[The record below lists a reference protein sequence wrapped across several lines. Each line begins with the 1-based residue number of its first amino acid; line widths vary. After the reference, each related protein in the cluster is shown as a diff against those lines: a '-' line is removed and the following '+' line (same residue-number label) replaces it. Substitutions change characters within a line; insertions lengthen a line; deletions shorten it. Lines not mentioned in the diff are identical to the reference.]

1 MKLTNLSLAILV
13 AVGVAACGG
22 SGDDN
27 SNKPADPPKPN
38 PNQPN
43 NNNNQPA
50 PPANDDKVVDPTGT
64 QVVDDK
70 DLTKQNTV
78 GTLQYIRR
86 EGSQYDRTLNPS
98 KPASASPLLGTTLN
112 DQNPSLT
119 NIVLARQE
127 IVRTDGT
134 PVKAQF
140 AGSDNPVPLK
150 ANGEAIKDSVTNGN
164 SLQEENFQNVDVLA
178 GRYMKNL
185 DNQADIHSDNGSSR
199 SSTRVRNDN
208 SGFDLLASGANNVD
222 EKNKIKR
229 ELIDNETVVK
239 DANNY
244 FGSQVRQY
252 SYVMES
258 GSGYKRVQVNNYTDA
273 DGKGATRDGEIKSN
287 AEENRVEPAN
297 LSDATKIG
305 TDNLT
310 KTTAMGIAY
319 QYEPGK
325 FKVVNDARTMTAV
338 IDPYAVVRE
347 PTDGKLKK
355 VYSKDVEGNKDVFM
369 YRGTTLAS
377 ETGGKKDRVAVT
389 PRFAE
394 KNGTRYGKDLIWW
407 TGHEDGFEN
416 DYTRSGNYDT
426 NFTKDRVDSGW
437 AATNGLIRVG
447 GGLSTLGQ
455 ELNWNKDEK
464 KWENHHNTT
473 TRIFGRYHLAY
484 AGTAEKNKGI
494 HPVTFNSF
502 SGAKA
507 FVAEYETELPATNY
521 TSYGTA
527 EDKAGKA
534 TQYSIGAVPM
544 TLKYVQYGRVS
555 TQLDV
560 DEGTKGYADN
570 FIRNPYRNKNTDDSV
585 DDYFYRGTDATTIEQ
600 MAALPSDQKATYQGH
615 ALMYGIDNDFHNAGK
630 RNLPNA
636 FAGKTDGLGLGNF
649 VEATAD
655 FGTKRLQGNV
665 YNEWLLD
672 QTKSATTRD
681 NLVAFQGNII
691 GNTVV
696 GTADRTYLAGDDKA
710 TFKASFFGEK
720 AEELGGSFNSVKDA
734 DKYGSAYGENDWG
747 GVFGAT
753 RGGTSNTFQGDDSN
767 NVYGSQQNG
776 HQP

>member
-1 MKLTNLSLAILV
+1 MKLTNITLAILV

-22 SGDDN
+22 SGDN
-27 SNKPADPPKPN
+27 NTPVDPPKPN
-38 PNQPN
+38 PNN
-43 NNNNQPA
+43 NNNNNNNNKPT
-50 PPANDDKVVDPTGT
+50 PPDAGNHVVDPTGT

-86 EGSQYDRTLNPS
+86 DGSQYDRTLNPS

-127 IVRTDGT
+127 IVRADGT

-140 AGSDNPVPLK
+140 TGSDNPMPLR
-150 ANGEAIKDSVTNGN
+150 ANGEVIKDSVAGLN
-164 SLQEENFQNVDVLA
+164 SLQQENFNNVDVLA
-178 GRYMKNL
+178 GMFKR
-185 DNQADIHSDNGSSR
+185 
-199 SSTRVRNDN
+199 N
-208 SGFDLLASGANNVD
+208 SGNTDESHADVANNVD
-222 EKNKIKR
+222 DKNKLNRVANNDTFGATATDYVISYGTVEKSGDNAGKRQLSKGIGTAEVATGSDAATLTTTTSTKLSAIIDPVQWQEKGLDSNNKPNGIKHTGKDKDGKDLFVYR
-229 ELIDNETVVK
+229 GDRNPVDSNTKFGTTVVTAES
-239 DANNY
+239 ANAAS
-244 FGSQVRQY
+244 GTL
-252 SYVMES
+252 S
-258 GSGYKRVQVNNYTDA
+258 GS
-273 DGKGATRDGEIKSN
+273 
-287 AEENRVEPAN
+287 
-297 LSDATKIG
+297 
-305 TDNLT
+305 
-310 KTTAMGIAY
+310 
-319 QYEPGK
+319 
-325 FKVVNDARTMTAV
+325 
-338 IDPYAVVRE
+338 
-347 PTDGKLKK
+347 
-355 VYSKDVEGNKDVFM
+355 
-369 YRGTTLAS
+369 
-377 ETGGKKDRVAVT
+377 
-389 PRFAE
+389 
-394 KNGTRYGKDLIWW
+394 RYGKGLVWW
-407 TGHEDGFEN
+407 TAPESAFEN
-416 DYTRSGNYDT
+416 WVSRGQSSAEDNDIKKDSNTTGNAVLDGKNSG
-426 NFTKDRVDSGW
+426 S
-437 AATNGLIRVG
+437 ATNGLIRVG
-447 GGLSTLGQ
+447 GGFSTLGQ

-484 AGTAEKNKGI
+484 ANTGDKNKGV
-494 HPVTFNSF
+494 HPVALNSF
-502 SGAKA
+502 SGAKT
-507 FVAEYETELPATNY
+507 FVSEVENTAWDSATS
-521 TSYGTA
+521 TGTP
-527 EDKAGKA
+527 GTKA
-534 TQYSIGAVPM
+534 TRYSIGAVPM
-544 TLKYVQYGRVS
+544 TLKYVQYGRVT

-560 DEGTKGYADN
+560 DEGVKGYADN
-570 FIRNPYRNKNTDDSV
+570 FIRNPYKAKNADDSV
-585 DDYFYRGTDATTIEQ
+585 DDYFYRGTNATTIEQ

-655 FGTKRLQGNV
+655 FSTKRLQGNV

-681 NLVAFQGNII
+681 NLVAFQGNIV

-776 HQP
+776 QQP

>member
-22 SGDDN
+22 SGDN
-27 SNKPADPPKPN
+27 NIPVDPPKPN
-38 PNQPN
+38 PNN
-43 NNNNQPA
+43 NNNNNNNNKPT
-50 PPANDDKVVDPTGT
+50 PPDVGNHVVDPTGT

-86 EGSQYDRTLNPS
+86 DGSQYDRTLNPS

-127 IVRTDGT
+127 IVRADGT

-140 AGSDNPVPLK
+140 TGSDNPEPLR
-150 ANGEAIKDSVTNGN
+150 ANGEAIKDSVAGQN
-164 SLQEENFQNVDVLA
+164 SLQEENFNNVDVLA
-178 GRYMKNL
+178 GMYAVGRANADNKHVDDGKSLADTTAAANNL
-185 DNQADIHSDNGSSR
+185 D
-199 SSTRVRNDN
+199 T
-208 SGFDLLASGANNVD
+208 
-222 EKNKIKR
+222 KNKIKR
-229 ELIDNETVVK
+229 
-239 DANNY
+239 NY
-244 FGSQVRQY
+244 NTDVREY
-252 SYVMES
+252 DV
-258 GSGYKRVQVNNYTDA
+258 DA
-273 DGKGATRDGEIKSN
+273 DGKRTLLSAGAALNARAAATTPTAQTGILNEQKDAIAATPNTQVNAAELTAIIDPLQWQEQPGTTPGTKHVGKDKDGKDVYVYRGER
-287 AEENRVEPAN
+287 RVETNLWKETVTPAFAEAKGSRYGKG
-297 LSDATKIG
+297 LVWWSTQE
-305 TDNLT
+305 
-310 KTTAMGIAY
+310 TAF
-319 QYEPGK
+319 E
-325 FKVVNDARTMTAV
+325 N
-338 IDPYAVVRE
+338 PY
-347 PTDGKLKK
+347 T
-355 VYSKDVEGNKDVFM
+355 
-369 YRGTTLAS
+369 RGTT
-377 ETGGKKDRVAVT
+377 
-389 PRFAE
+389 
-394 KNGTRYGKDLIWW
+394 GTDEVPVSS
-407 TGHEDGFEN
+407 TAN
-416 DYTRSGNYDT
+416 SN
-426 NFTKDRVDSGW
+426 
-437 AATNGLIRVG
+437 AATNGLVRIG
-447 GGLSTLGQ
+447 NGLSTLGQ

-484 AGTAEKNKGI
+484 AGTDDKNKGV
-494 HPVTFNSF
+494 HPVALNSF
-502 SGAKA
+502 SGAKS
-507 FVAEYETELPATNY
+507 FVAEYSTKETDATKRAN
-521 TSYGTA
+521 GTA
-527 EDKAGKA
+527 AIDKP

-544 TLKYVQYGRVS
+544 TLKYVQYGRVT

-560 DEGTKGYADN
+560 DEGVKGYADN
-570 FIRNPYRNKNTDDSV
+570 FIRNPYAKKNTDDSV
-585 DDYFYRGTDATTIEQ
+585 DDYFYRGTNATTIEQ

-681 NLVAFQGNII
+681 NLVAFQGNIV

-776 HQP
+776 QQP